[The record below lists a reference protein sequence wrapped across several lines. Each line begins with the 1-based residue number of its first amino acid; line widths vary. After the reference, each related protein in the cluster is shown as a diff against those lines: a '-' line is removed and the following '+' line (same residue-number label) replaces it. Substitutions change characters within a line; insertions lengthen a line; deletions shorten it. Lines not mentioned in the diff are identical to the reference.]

1 MTQKL
6 SVGILASSPGIL
18 DSIAARVEETQ
29 MASVKLTVDQYCRT
43 EEDPPAQQFAAA
55 RPEIIFVDMQDQTA
69 ACGALATLR
78 KLLPDTRLYA
88 HGVPND
94 PQLII
99 ATMQAGAREFL
110 AKPLST
116 PCVALAFGRY
126 CDEKHRLCRDMK
138 YGGKIYSVIS
148 AKGGSGATSV
158 AINMAATLAGIPEAH
173 VAILDF
179 SVHTGDA
186 ASYLNLRPRFF
197 LSDAIA
203 SASKLDS
210 ILLQTFMTKA
220 GKLSLLAGRQSQMAP
235 ASDSALTKV
244 LQVASSTY
252 THTIIDLPSTMDEKV
267 VQVASNASEAVLL
280 VLTPEVPAV
289 LHADMVLA
297 FLKSCNCQRVRLILN
312 RSDIR
317 NQTAE
322 REITR
327 VLNQEIYWR
336 LPNNY
341 EAVIQAINKG
351 VPLVEQ
357 YRSNIAASYR
367 RLAENLTGAV
377 FPNARHFFSK
387 LFFRVPFKLNV
398 GDSPAS

>member
-1 MTQKL
+1 
-6 SVGILASSPGIL
+6 
-18 DSIAARVEETQ
+18 
-29 MASVKLTVDQYCRT
+29 MALVKLTVDQYCAT
-43 EEDPPAQQFAAA
+43 EEDPPAQHFAAA

-69 ACGALATLR
+69 ACGALAILR
-78 KLLPDTRLYA
+78 KVLPDARLYA

-99 ATMQAGAREFL
+99 ETMQAGAREFL

-116 PCVALAFGRY
+116 PCVAMALGRY
-126 CDEKHRLCRDMK
+126 CDEKRRERGDMK
-138 YGGKIYSVIS
+138 CGGKIYSVIS

-179 SVHTGDA
+179 SARTGDA
-186 ASYLNLRPRFF
+186 ASYLNLKPRFF

-220 GKLSLLAGRQSQMAP
+220 GKLSLLAAGQGKMAP
-235 ASDSALTKV
+235 DSDSALAKV
-244 LQVASSTY
+244 LKVASGTY
-252 THTIIDLPSTMDEKV
+252 THTIIDLASTMKEEV
-267 VQVASNASEAVLL
+267 VQIASNASEAVLL

-289 LHADMVLA
+289 LHAAMILA
-297 FLKSCNCQRVRLILN
+297 FLKSCNCQERVRLILN
-312 RSDIR
+312 RSDVR

-327 VLNQEIYWR
+327 ALNQEIYWR
-336 LPNNY
+336 LPNDY

-351 VPLVEQ
+351 VPFVQQ

-367 RLAENLTGAV
+367 RLVENLTGAV
-377 FPNARHFFSK
+377 LPKARHLFSRI
-387 LFFRVPFKLNV
+387 FFRVPLKLNV
-398 GDSPAS
+398 GDSPAR